1 MRDLSG
7 YVTLTA
13 EESLRNL
20 VRHAL
25 AEDIGAGDWTTAWTV
40 PVDALGRGRVV
51 AKEPLVVAG
60 TGAVVE
66 VFRALA
72 PELSV
77 DVRVSDG
84 ERVEAG
90 AEVVRVAGPLSPI
103 LSGERTALNFLGP
116 LSGIATLTRR
126 FVDAVEATGVRV
138 VDTRKTRPGWR
149 LLEKAAVRAGGGA
162 NHRMGLFDMVL
173 IKENHIEVAGG
184 LGEAVAA
191 VRARNAEGLRIEVEV
206 RTLDELDEALAEGV
220 ERVLLDNMSVETLRE
235 AVRRRDRAE
244 GGGAGR
250 CELEASGNVDLS
262 TLRGIA
268 ETGVDLVS
276 VGALTHSAPVADLSL
291 RVERRS

>member
-51 AKEPLVVAG
+51 AKEPAVVAG

-84 ERVEAG
+84 
-90 AEVVRVAGPLSPI
+90 
-103 LSGERTALNFLGP
+103 GP

-126 FVDAVEATGVRV
+126 FVDAVEATGVQV